1 MCSDVSVWAPG
12 GGKRFSLL
20 RAASRRAAGPVPLAG
35 ERAARV
41 LLELRLPAQIERDR
55 LLGVLDVGVKGDK
68 RPWNCKSFSRS
79 QFFSRGWKLFVTNCG
94 DDATCSPFRMS
105 EERGMFSVA
114 FLELP
119 CPPSLVRGCELCRLK
134 QSWDTNSEGQGLP
147 ASSER
152 FTSQEK
158 WLTDLIPL

>member
-1 MCSDVSVWAPG
+1 MFGLPG
-12 GGKRFSLL
+12 VGS
-20 RAASRRAAGPVPLAG
+20 ASRRSELLPGRAAGPVPLAG

-41 LLELRLPAQIERDR
+41 LLELRLPAQIERHS
-55 LLGVLDVGVKGDK
+55 LPGMLDVGVKGDK
-68 RPWNCKSFSRS
+68 RPWNCKSFLRS

-94 DDATCSPFRMS
+94 DDATCSPFHDLCMS

-147 ASSER
+147 AGSER